1 MVRRRPHLA
10 GTRQY
15 TKRFLL
21 QCSECVDN
29 FMGTPTGGHQCYRQM
44 SVDRDYCFD
53 PDTQMNCNTEQLM
66 PLYKGRTVFFVV
78 QPKYLNVDIRI
89 LLDVTKGGKLL
100 CVHFMYVPPTCS
112 FHVIAYNMFFTA
124 LFIAKLSS
132 YPPSPRPTKKTEK
145 RIDFVLGN
153 MDAKMIFRQ

>member
-1 MVRRRPHLA
+1 MLH
-10 GTRQY
+10 Y
-15 TKRFLL
+15 FLS

-44 SVDRDYCFD
+44 NVDRDYCFD

-89 LLDVTKGGKLL
+89 LLDVTKGGMFS
-100 CVHFMYVPPTCS
+100 CCNVPRNES
-112 FHVIAYNMFFTA
+112 VILPNMLSATEII
-124 LFIAKLSS
+124 LYISRLSS
-132 YPPSPRPTKKTEK
+132 SLLSDVKGER
-145 RIDFVLGN
+145 
-153 MDAKMIFRQ
+153 